1 MTPSPALE
9 GSPEEKMM
17 TGVAAM
23 EVCASC
29 SREEIIRAQKDDPNI
44 SLAMRRLGRPEAPT
58 GNEAED
64 RENGELRRYRQLQ
77 TQLEMLN
84 GILHRR
90 VDKGTPSER
99 LVLVV
104 PRMMRADLLKLSHGD
119 PSSGHMGTNRCLE
132 RLQKQYYWPG
142 MATEVQLWITEC
154 EISSRCRTPVL
165 PKKAPVKG
173 IEVGQPMELWAAMD
187 ILGPLPMTARGNQ
200 YILVMSDHFTKWVEA
215 IPMTNQRAETVAKAF
230 VDEVVTR
237 HGVPSKLLTDQ
248 GRNFEADLM
257 RQVLRQSSR
266 RKKVANFA
274 LPSANR
280 RASGKAEPHARAD
293 LDSLRKQRPQ

>member
-1 MTPSPALE
+1 
-9 GSPEEKMM
+9 MM

-23 EVCASC
+23 EICASC

-44 SLAMRRLGRPEAPT
+44 SLAMRRLGRPEALT

-119 PSSGHMGTNRCLE
+119 SSSGHMGTNRCLE

-142 MATEVQLWITEC
+142 MASEVQLWITEC

-200 YILVMSDHFTKWVEA
+200 YILVMSDHFTIWVEA

-266 RKKVANFA
+266 RKKVANFD